1 MDISSGSL
9 VELIDIT
16 TGIYIVE
23 NNETITTKRIYVE
36 EGIYLVLESLG
47 YETNCYIEILYD
59 NNVVLISYK
68 HKFCIIL

>member
-47 YETNCYIEILYD
+47 YEKNSYIEILYD

>member
-47 YETNCYIEILYD
+47 YEKNCYIEILYD